1 MKYWDDFQSK
11 WGFDDGDAMPPDAW
25 ACRMVYIREI
35 NKLAKRKGSQVRLVA
50 YDRPGMHNSCLIIR
64 VPAALVAEVPPQKL
78 CLGQWR
84 GGWRCPDVADQA
96 DDEAME
102 MAIQEAFD
110 AGLDNL
116 VSTRVH
122 VRAA

>member
-64 VPAALVAEVPPQKL
+64 VPAAFVAEVPPQKL

-84 GGWRCPDVADQA
+84 GGWRCPDVAD
-96 DDEAME
+96 
-102 MAIQEAFD
+102 
-110 AGLDNL
+110 
-116 VSTRVH
+116 
-122 VRAA
+122 